1 MDLRAVSAF
10 TAGGALRLELGT
22 QRLTTSWNPANG
34 FDHVLFTV
42 FIELPDEGPGSAL
55 MPLQDGALPD
65 GLTWHRRLRVGGWS
79 NALFAH
85 EGASATHEGRP
96 IAPGAAVQV
105 DTARH
110 TVTLTLPAAA
120 LGGRR
125 SLAGARVWVTT
136 WDYDAGYRSVA
147 PEAGAHTMGGAPL
160 GAPKVMDASPVLR
173 LR

>member
-1 MDLRAVSAF
+1 MDLRAVAVA
-10 TAGGALRLELGT
+10 TAGGALRLSLTT

-42 FIELPDEGPGSAL
+42 FIELPDEGPGAAV
-55 MPLQDGALPD
+55 MPLQDGTLPE

-79 NALFAH
+79 NALFSH
-85 EGASATHEGRP
+85 EGASASHEGRP
-96 IAPGAAVQV
+96 VAPGAAVQA
-105 DTARH
+105 DAARH

-120 LGGRR
+120 LGGRG

-136 WDYDAGYRSVA
+136 WDYDAGYRTVA
-147 PEAGAHTMGGAPL
+147 AEPGGHTMGGAPL